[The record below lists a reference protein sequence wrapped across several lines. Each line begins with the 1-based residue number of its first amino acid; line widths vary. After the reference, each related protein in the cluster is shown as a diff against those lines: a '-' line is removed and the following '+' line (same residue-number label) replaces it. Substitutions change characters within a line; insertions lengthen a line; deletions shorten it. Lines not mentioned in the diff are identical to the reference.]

1 MIKEGSIMGERRADF
16 PCYGISAAAVHSPLP
31 ILMMIAVKTAF
42 APYTYKDG
50 KEDPRFEDL
59 KV

>member
-1 MIKEGSIMGERRADF
+1 MGERRADF